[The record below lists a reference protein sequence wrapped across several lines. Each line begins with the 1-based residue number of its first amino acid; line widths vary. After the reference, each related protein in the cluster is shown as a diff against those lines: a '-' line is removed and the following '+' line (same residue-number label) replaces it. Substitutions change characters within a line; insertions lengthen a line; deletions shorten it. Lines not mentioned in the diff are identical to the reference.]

1 MHVHV
6 CLCSKLFNVARLQIA
21 SMETHSAS
29 PAFNTPTLASLSKPR
44 ATMLLFQTPSSWTVT
59 PPADEDG
66 GDGSQSHENLR
77 RSTQDDD
84 R

>member
-1 MHVHV
+1 MY
-6 CLCSKLFNVARLQIA
+6 LCVYVVNLFNVARLQIA
-21 SMETHSAS
+21 SMETQSTS
-29 PAFNTPTLASLSKPR
+29 PAFNTPTPTSLSRSR
-44 ATMLLFQTPSSWTVT
+44 AMMSLFQTPSRTAT

-66 GDGSQSHENLR
+66 GDGSQSQENLR

>member
-1 MHVHV
+1 MY
-6 CLCSKLFNVARLQIA
+6 LCVYVVNLFNVAGLQIA
-21 SMETHSAS
+21 SMETQSTS
-29 PAFNTPTLASLSKPR
+29 PAFNMPTPASLSRPR
-44 ATMLLFQTPSSWTVT
+44 ATMSLFQTPSSRTAT

-66 GDGSQSHENLR
+66 GDGSQSQENLR

>member
-1 MHVHV
+1 MYLSVYV
-6 CLCSKLFNVARLQIA
+6 VNLFNVAGLQIA
-21 SMETHSAS
+21 SMETQSTS
-29 PAFNTPTLASLSKPR
+29 PAFNTPTPASLYRPR
-44 ATMLLFQTPSSWTVT
+44 ATMLLFQTPSSRMVT

-66 GDGSQSHENLR
+66 GDGSQSQENLW